1 MKRSFRF
8 IPLLVIAL
16 TLIPCCTD
24 FRDEE
29 QQIGFQLNLEELDLS
44 SIGAIRSVTVTSGSE
59 WDVVSMPSWI
69 SLRSIRSSS
78 SSFYE
83 WEVYFF
89 VEENKEYDR
98 EGGIVFES
106 LIGTTTLFVLQ
117 NGDKGVRP

>member
-83 WEVYFF
+83 WEVDFF

-106 LIGTTTLFVLQ
+106 LIGTTTLFVVQ
-117 NGDKGVRP
+117 NGDKGVMP

>member
-29 QQIGFQLNLEELDLS
+29 QQIGFQLNLEELNLS

-83 WEVYFF
+83 WEVDFF

-106 LIGTTTLFVLQ
+106 LIGTTTLFVIQ

>member
-29 QQIGFQLNLEELDLS
+29 RQIGFQLNLEELDLS

-83 WEVYFF
+83 WEVDFF

-106 LIGTTTLFVLQ
+106 LIGTTTLFVIQ

>member
-59 WDVVSMPSWI
+59 WDVVIMPAWI

-78 SSFYE
+78 GSFYE
-83 WEVYFF
+83 WEVDFF
-89 VEENKEYDR
+89 VEENKDYDR

>member
-83 WEVYFF
+83 WEVDFF

-106 LIGTTTLFVLQ
+106 LIGTTTLFVIQ